1 MPTNIAEVALH
12 LRFGHK
18 GVADQI
24 WLIEPI
30 YSLEPLMS
38 KGWDVLLETELGSIG
53 VLRDP
58 GVRVRLEV
66 RGGKLT
72 LFVQDYSPRQPD
84 PGFSRPVR
92 PVHGVEHVDVA

>member
-24 WLIEPI
+24 WLLEPI
-30 YSLEPLMS
+30 YSLRALMS
-38 KGWDVLLETELGSIG
+38 KGWDVLLKTELGSIG
-53 VLRDP
+53 VLRDA

-66 RGGKLT
+66 RGAKLHV
-72 LFVQDYSPRQPD
+72 FVKDYSPRQPD
-84 PGFSRPVR
+84 PGFSRPIRAVDSF
-92 PVHGVEHVDVA
+92 EHLDVA